1 MRWLSVA
8 GLWLAAC
15 QRPTAV
21 PSRPAPPDLSAQG
34 VTLERF
40 ARAELWSW
48 TSAETAKKLVEE
60 GPPLLRV
67 RIHPR
72 PPDASFYDVHVRET
86 GDLGLRALLTS
97 EPFSRTRYAWP
108 NPWGAALGVEDER
121 YGDRLIRVV
130 LRADAVVARFVPREA
145 GQAPVV
151 ELPEWS
157 FETMAGAAVPRE
169 WVLANPTRL
178 AAVLHVRSVRAGA
191 TFVGYREYVLVNE
204 STVQRFELG
213 TPRIRAELGSA
224 TGLVQRLLESGAVPA
239 HRAEEGAWLSA
250 VVQCGWLRGEA
261 ESVEARW
268 FLTLPFPRARYR
280 DLPAVARA
288 LVHAAKVQRVEATW
302 SAD

>member
-1 MRWLSVA
+1 MRWLSIA
-8 GLWLAAC
+8 GLWLVAC
-15 QRPTAV
+15 QRPAAV
-21 PSRPAPPDLSAQG
+21 PSRPTPPDLAAHV
-34 VTLERF
+34 VTLGRF

-86 GDLGLRALLTS
+86 ADLELRALLTS

-130 LRADAVVARFVPREA
+130 LRDDAVVARFVPREV
-145 GQAPVV
+145 GHLPVV
-151 ELPEWS
+151 ELPEWT
-157 FETMAGAAVPRE
+157 FETMAGATVPRE

-178 AAVLHVRSVRAGA
+178 AAVLHVRSARAGS

-213 TPRIRAELGSA
+213 TPRVRLELANA
-224 TGLVQRLLESGAVPA
+224 TRLVQRLLESGAVPA
-239 HRAEEGAWLSA
+239 VGADDGPFLSA
-250 VVQCGWLRGEA
+250 VVQRGWLRGEA
-261 ESVEARW
+261 EGVEARW
-268 FLTLPFPRARYR
+268 FLTLPFPRPRYR
-280 DLPAVARA
+280 DLPAIARA
-288 LVHAAKVQRVEATW
+288 LGHAASVQRVGATW

>member
-1 MRWLSVA
+1 MRFLSLA
-8 GLWLAAC
+8 GLGLLSC
-15 QRPTAV
+15 QRPAAA
-21 PSRPAPPDLSAQG
+21 PARPAPPDLSAH
-34 VTLERF
+34 VVSLDRF

-48 TSAETAKKLVEE
+48 TSAETANKLIAE

-86 GDLGLRALLTS
+86 ADVDLRTLLTS

-121 YGDRLIRVV
+121 YGDRAIRVV
-130 LRADAVVARFVPREA
+130 LRDDTVVARFVPREA
-145 GQAPVV
+145 GHAAVGD
-151 ELPEWS
+151 LPEWS
-157 FETMAGAAVPRE
+157 FQTMLGASVPRA
-169 WVLANPTRL
+169 WVLAHPTRL

-204 STVQRFELG
+204 ASILRFELG
-213 TPRIRAELGSA
+213 TPRVRAELTEA
-224 TGLVQRLLESGAVPA
+224 TALLRHLQESGAVPA
-239 HRAEEGAWLSA
+239 ARPEDGAFLST
-250 VVQCGWLRGEA
+250 VVEQGWLGGWA

-268 FLTLPFPRARYR
+268 FLTLPFPRSRYR
-280 DLPAVARA
+280 DLTGLGRA
-288 LVHAAKVQRVEATW
+288 LGHAASAQRTGMTW